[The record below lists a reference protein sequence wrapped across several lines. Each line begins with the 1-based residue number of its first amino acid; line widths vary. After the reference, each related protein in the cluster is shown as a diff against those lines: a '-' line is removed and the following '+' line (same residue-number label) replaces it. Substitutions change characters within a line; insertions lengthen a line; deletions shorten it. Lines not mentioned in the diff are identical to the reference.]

1 MGLVEGKLSS
11 SQNSCYARL
20 VFGLWHLNC
29 LSSKLQSHLR
39 HFETARQPG
48 NIPNGFDGVVARLV
62 ALALEWLD
70 ENQDGR
76 GQADRPTCHG
86 MVRREVKLI
95 GH

>member
-1 MGLVEGKLSS
+1 MAS
-11 SQNSCYARL
+11 
-20 VFGLWHLNC
+20 LNC
-29 LSSKLQSHLR
+29 LSSKFQSHLR
-39 HFETARQPG
+39 HFEIARQPG

-86 MVRREVKLI
+86 MVRREVRLI